1 MPVDENPEAWNAG
14 NIQSVAGCPII
25 VGDSLYF
32 YMSGRYNSRP
42 VHPSNFATGL
52 ATLRRDGFASFHSD
66 KKECYL
72 KTIPIEVTG
81 PYLFVNTEIKGSLYA
96 ELLDANSNVI
106 KGFSKHDFEIVK
118 KKNSTKLQLRW
129 KNEDISSL
137 IGKKISIRFYTRN
150 TDIYSFWF
158 SKTEKGF
165 SGGYTAGGGPLLSP
179 TGIDE

>member
-1 MPVDENPEAWNAG
+1 M
-14 NIQSVAGCPII
+14 
-25 VGDSLYF
+25 
-32 YMSGRYNSRP
+32 
-42 VHPSNFATGL
+42 
-52 ATLRRDGFASFHSD
+52 
-66 KKECYL
+66 
-72 KTIPIEVTG
+72 
-81 PYLFVNTEIKGSLYA
+81 YA